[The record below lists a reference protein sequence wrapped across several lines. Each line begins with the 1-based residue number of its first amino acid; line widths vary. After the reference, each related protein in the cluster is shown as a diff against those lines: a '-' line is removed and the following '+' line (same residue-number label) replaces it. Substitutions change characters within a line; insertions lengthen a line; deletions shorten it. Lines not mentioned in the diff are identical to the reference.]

1 MYATGHAQYRSHAA
15 TTASPAQLVLMLFDG
30 ALSEVARAERGLT
43 AQPVDVTD
51 AHDCLQRAQAIVTE
65 LSVTLDRDRGGDL
78 AARLGSLYSYCIEQL
93 VDANVRKS
101 AEPLAAVTATISG
114 LRDAWDTACVQ
125 SSVGQRVPVSIL
137 G

>member
-43 AQPVDVTD
+43 AAPVDVTD

-65 LSVTLDRDRGGDL
+65 LSVTLDHERGGEL
-78 AARLGSLYSYCIEQL
+78 AAHLASLYTYCLEQL
-93 VDANVRKS
+93 VDANIRKT
-101 AEPLAAVTATISG
+101 AEPLATVTATISG
-114 LRDAWDTACVQ
+114 LRDAWETACCNAA
-125 SSVGQRVPVSIL
+125 VGERAPVAIS

>member
-43 AQPVDVTD
+43 AEPADLADVN
-51 AHDCLQRAQAIVTE
+51 DCLARAQAIVTE
-65 LSVTLDRDRGGDL
+65 LSSTLDRERGGIIAENL
-78 AARLGSLYSYCIEQL
+78 AALYAFSLEQL
-93 VDANVRKS
+93 IDANVRKS
-101 AEPLAAVTATISG
+101 AEPLTAVTTTITE
-114 LRDAWDTACVQ
+114 LRDAWETACCN
-125 SSVGQRVPVSIL
+125 GATGERVPVAVS

>member
-43 AQPVDVTD
+43 AEPADLADVN
-51 AHDCLQRAQAIVTE
+51 DCLARAQAIVTE
-65 LSVTLDRDRGGDL
+65 LSSTLDRERGGIIAENL
-78 AARLGSLYSYCIEQL
+78 AALYAFSLEQL
-93 VDANVRKS
+93 IDANVRKS
-101 AEPLAAVTATISG
+101 AEPLVAVTTTITD
-114 LRDAWDTACVQ
+114 LRDAWEAACCKGAVAE
-125 SSVGQRVPVSIL
+125 RVPVAVS